1 MQPLV
6 SPGAGPIPG
15 VPQHQPSNLFRFG
28 EITLYSTFA
37 LGTAQA
43 AAFAVANTSNRLFA
57 TPLGQT
63 GQGFPAAMT
72 ASETNLKEAGRI
84 PSGQA
89 YDVFGVAGQVMG
101 WDPNAD
107 RLAQPFNFTNAAGG
121 AAAATGQNVG
131 DLQSIVNNGVFLW
144 DFTQTQVYICPLM
157 LAGAG
162 GGLFGSQSSAA
173 ATAAAGSMGNGNGG
187 IWMYRRHPV
196 ALPGNSTFAVLLNF
210 GSRAAPLLGSGQVG
224 SGAGVAVR
232 VVLLGYYKSVIEL
245 GA

>member
-1 MQPLV
+1 MNPLV
-6 SPGAGPIPG
+6 SPGSGPIPG

-37 LGTAQA
+37 LGGAGAT
-43 AAFAVANTSNRLFA
+43 AVANTSNRLFA

-63 GQGFPAAMT
+63 GQGFPAALT
-72 ASETNLKEAGRI
+72 ATETNLKEAGRI

-101 WDPNAD
+101 WDQATD
-107 RLAQPFNFTNAAGG
+107 QLDLAFNAGG
-121 AAAATGQNVG
+121 AAGAAAVATGSNVA

-162 GGLFGSQSSAA
+162 GGVFGAISSTAA
-173 ATAAAGSMGNGNGG
+173 AANAGSMGNGNGG

-210 GSRAAPLLGSGQVG
+210 GSRASGLAAATG
-224 SGAGVAVR
+224 IAVR
-232 VVLLGYYKSVIEL
+232 CVLLGYYKSVIEL
-245 GA
+245 G

>member
-1 MQPLV
+1 MHPLV

-37 LGTAQA
+37 FTA
-43 AAFAVANTSNRLFA
+43 AALANTSNRLFA

-72 ASETNLKEAGRI
+72 VNETNLKEAGRI

-101 WDPNAD
+101 WDGAAD
-107 RLAQPFNFTNAAGG
+107 TLDLPFNDVTG
-121 AAAATGQNVG
+121 AAAAPAAGQESVA
-131 DLQSIVNNGVFLW
+131 DLQNIVNNGVLLW
-144 DFTQTQVYICPLM
+144 DFTQTQVFICPLM

-162 GGLFGSQSSAA
+162 GGLYGSISTNAA
-173 ATAAAGSMGNGNGG
+173 AASSGAMNNGNGG

-196 ALPGNSTFAVLLNF
+196 ALPGNSTFAILLQF
-210 GSRAAPLLGSGQVG
+210 GSRAVALA
-224 SGAGVAVR
+224 GANAGAAVR
-232 VVLLGYYKSVIEL
+232 VVLLGYYKSVIEI

>member
-37 LGTAQA
+37 FPAG
-43 AAFAVANTSNRLFA
+43 AVANTTNRCFA
-57 TPLGQT
+57 TPLGQV
-63 GQGFPAAMT
+63 GQGFGVALT
-72 ASETNLKEAGRI
+72 IGETNLKEAGRI

-101 WDPNAD
+101 YDANNNTLD
-107 RLAQPFNFTNAAGG
+107 LPFCDMPAGG
-121 AAAATGQNVG
+121 AGAAPAAGLGNVG
-131 DLQSIVNNGVFLW
+131 DLQSALNNSVLVW
-144 DFTQTQVYICPLM
+144 DFTQTQVMICPLM

-162 GGLFGSQSSAA
+162 GGAFGSVSQNAA
-173 ATAAAGSMGNGNGG
+173 AANSGSMGNGNGG

-196 ALPGNSTFAVLLNF
+196 ALPGNSTFAVLVRF
-210 GSRAAPLLGSGQVG
+210 GGRASAIA
-224 SGAGVAVR
+224 GANNGYAVR

-245 GA
+245 G

>member
-28 EITLYSTFA
+28 EITLYSTHAF
-37 LGTAQA
+37 GAQA
-43 AAFAVANTSNRLFA
+43 GAALANTSNRLFA

-63 GQGFPAAMT
+63 GQGFPTGMT
-72 ASETNLKEAGRI
+72 VTETNLKEAGRI

-101 WDPNAD
+101 WDQANDDLDVPFNAD
-107 RLAQPFNFTNAAGG
+107 GLAG
-121 AAAATGQNVG
+121 AATLGLVADLQNV
-131 DLQSIVNNGVFLW
+131 INNAILLW
-144 DFTQTQVYICPLM
+144 DFTQTQVFICPLM

-162 GGLFGSQSSAA
+162 GGAFGAVSQNAA
-173 ATAAAGSMGNGNGG
+173 GANSGSMGNGNGG

-196 ALPGNSTFAVLLNF
+196 ALPGNSTFAVLVQF
-210 GSRAAPLLGSGQVG
+210 GSRASGLGAAIGL
-224 SGAGVAVR
+224 AVR

-245 GA
+245 G

>member
-28 EITLYSTFA
+28 EITLYSTVG
-37 LGTAQA
+37 LGSPN
-43 AAFAVANTSNRLFA
+43 AAFPLANTSNRLFA

-72 ASETNLKEAGRI
+72 ITETNLKEAGRI

-89 YDVFGVAGQVMG
+89 YDVFGVAGQIMG
-101 WDPNAD
+101 YDRAAD
-107 RLAQPFNFTNAAGG
+107 QLDVPFNRDGAAG
-121 AAAATGQNVG
+121 AANLGLVADLQNV
-131 DLQSIVNNGVFLW
+131 INNGVLVW

-162 GGLFGSQSSAA
+162 GGAFGAVSQNAA
-173 ATAAAGSMGNGNGG
+173 GANSGSMGNGNGG

-196 ALPGNSTFAVLLNF
+196 ALPGNSTFAVLVQF
-210 GSRAAPLLGSGQVG
+210 GSRASQLAQNI
-224 SGAGVAVR
+224 GVAVR
-232 VVLLGYYKSVIEL
+232 VVLLGYYKNVIEL
-245 GA
+245 G

>member
-1 MQPLV
+1 M
-6 SPGAGPIPG
+6 
-15 VPQHQPSNLFRFG
+15 
-28 EITLYSTFA
+28 
-37 LGTAQA
+37 
-43 AAFAVANTSNRLFA
+43 FA

-72 ASETNLKEAGRI
+72 SSETNLKEAGRI

-101 WDPNAD
+101 WDPTAD
-107 RLAQPFNFTNAAGG
+107 RIAQPFNNVAAPG
-121 AAAATGQNVG
+121 AAAVATGQNVA

-162 GGLFGSQSSAA
+162 GGLFGAVASVAA
-173 ATAAAGSMGNGNGG
+173 AGAGGSMGNGNGG

-210 GSRAAPLLGSGQVG
+210 GSRATALQGTNQAGT
-224 SGAGVAVR
+224 GAGVAVR

-245 GA
+245 G